1 MRRAYCGYR
10 IEGTSATAHH
20 LFPRPRPPGKRYRC
34 PRGGPVLS
42 TEQYVP
48 DTVTG
53 CGSGSALVRSFGSC
67 ANVDDARECSMRR
80 QCKLQ
85 SLHSNIRLETSCVLA
100 CVNTTA
106 FVCHRAGTGARRHR
120 QLRTRAY
127 GAFSPPPPALKKAPP
142 RATLQGGGRPCRAST
157 SGRGHGAWRCS
168 AGATPKARA

>member
-1 MRRAYCGYR
+1 MGTESKRNVSHRAPFVSASSTAREAISVPERRA
-10 IEGTSATAHH
+10 
-20 LFPRPRPPGKRYRC
+20 
-34 PRGGPVLS
+34 S
-42 TEQYVP
+42 TEYRAVRAGHGYW
-48 DTVTG
+48 VWVWL
-53 CGSGSALVRSFGSC
+53 GSSAGLLGHVQT
-67 ANVDDARECSMRR
+67 DDAHECSMRR

>member
-1 MRRAYCGYR
+1 MGTESSIEAERQPPRTICFTASSTAREAISVPERRA
-10 IEGTSATAHH
+10 
-20 LFPRPRPPGKRYRC
+20 
-34 PRGGPVLS
+34 S
-42 TEQYVP
+42 TEYRAVCAGHGYW
-48 DTVTG
+48 VWVWL
-53 CGSGSALVRSFGSC
+53 GSSPVFWRSC